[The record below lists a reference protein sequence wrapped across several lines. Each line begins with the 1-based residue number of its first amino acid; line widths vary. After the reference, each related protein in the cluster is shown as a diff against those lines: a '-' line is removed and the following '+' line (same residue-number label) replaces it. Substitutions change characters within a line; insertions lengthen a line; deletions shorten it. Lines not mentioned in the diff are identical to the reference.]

1 MGDGI
6 FDWVPELFID
16 LFMIILDEDDDDE
29 DDEEEEGEEI
39 PLLFKLPDELS
50 EEIDEDEQ
58 VEDNATEF
66 VLTNWWWLLLLL
78 PFNIWLF
85 DVLVFVFCEWLV
97 TKQFIVRFL

>member
-1 MGDGI
+1 M
-6 FDWVPELFID
+6 PELFND
-16 LFMIILDEDDDDE
+16 LFMIRLDEDDDDE

-66 VLTNWWWLLLLL
+66 VLTNWW
-78 PFNIWLF
+78 
-85 DVLVFVFCEWLV
+85 
-97 TKQFIVRFL
+97 